1 MTYYRKI
8 ILILLG
14 LLMSMQAHSGA
25 ETGIVT
31 ATVVDTEAISGLS
44 TIQVNSAKALGTN
57 TFSNFESAVK
67 DYQTIQNSMKTST
80 IDATLNNLAEASEVI
95 AFYAVAYLVSVVDPL
110 MEESKKSANKK
121 AANAD
126 LNSKNTEVNGVLKGG
141 GPTKINVKND
151 VTNTK
156 IIVKND
162 VWGINKENRI
172 FNEATTKVM
181 DALNKIDNKSSLSSI
196 NRFVD
201 TSIFKE
207 GGTLLGPDGKPVSG
221 CSSLFC
227 GITAAIA
234 TRQSQ
239 AKGNVVDPYKFTIK
253 LFEESKQLSK
263 IMAPANKRK
272 TEYFGGVISERYVS
286 NRPGRREYGGDI
298 NFITPQVNQPRVVQQ
313 QTPQSMKHNHPVQ
326 SPTPPTP
333 PTPPPPA
340 PMEHNHYQPQ

>member
-14 LLMSMQAHSGA
+14 LLMSIQAHSGA
-25 ETGIVT
+25 ESGIVT
-31 ATVVDTEAISGLS
+31 ATVVDTQAIEGLS
-44 TIQVNSAKALGTN
+44 TIEVNSAKALGTN
-57 TFSNFESAVK
+57 TFINFESAVK
-67 DYQTIQNSMKTST
+67 DYQTVRNSMTTST

-110 MEESKKSANKK
+110 LEEYEKSAIKK

-181 DALNKIDNKSSLSSI
+181 DALKKIDNKSALSSI
-196 NRFVD
+196 NAFVD
-201 TSIFKE
+201 TNTFKE
-207 GGTLLGPDGKPVSG
+207 KGALLGPNGKLVSG
-221 CSSLFC
+221 CKSLFC
-227 GITAAIA
+227 DVAAAIA
-234 TRQSQ
+234 TRKSQ

-263 IMAPANKRK
+263 IMAPANKRRIYK
-272 TEYFGGVISERYVS
+272 TNARGEEGK
-286 NRPGRREYGGDI
+286 YGGADVLNTLRQSNAATEI
-298 NFITPQVNQPRVVQQ
+298 
-313 QTPQSMKHNHPVQ
+313 QSMKHNHPVQ
-326 SPTPPTP
+326 PPTP
-333 PTPPPPA
+333 PVQP
-340 PMEHNHYQPQ
+340 PMEHNHN

>member
-1 MTYYRKI
+1 
-8 ILILLG
+8 
-14 LLMSMQAHSGA
+14 MSMQAHSGA
-25 ETGIVT
+25 ESGIVT
-31 ATVVDTEAISGLS
+31 ATVVDTEAIAGLS

-67 DYQTIQNSMKTST
+67 DYQTIQNSINPVDEQFGDLLNKQIRYFTLGSADSD
-80 IDATLNNLAEASEVI
+80 IDTKLNNLAKASEVI
-95 AFYAVAYLVSVVDPL
+95 AVYAVAYLVSVVDPL
-110 MEESKKSANKK
+110 LEEYEKSGN
-121 AANAD
+121 AAAQSND
-126 LNSKNTEVNGVLKGG
+126 N
-141 GPTKINVKND
+141 ND
-151 VTNTK
+151 VR
-156 IIVKND
+156 
-162 VWGINKENRI
+162 GLNKENRI

-181 DALNKIDNKSSLSSI
+181 DALKKIDNKSSLSSI
-196 NRFVD
+196 NAFVD
-201 TSIFKE
+201 TNTFKE
-207 GGTLLGPDGKPVSG
+207 KGALLGPNGKLVSG
-221 CSSLFC
+221 CKSLFC
-227 GITAAIA
+227 DVAAAIA